1 MKYQHA
7 GEDIIDINNRK
18 NTRKM
23 FVTVTKFKLP
33 NHPQRLDNILSLFT
47 QSGGSKNKILS

>member
-1 MKYQHA
+1 MNYQHA

-23 FVTVTKFKLP
+23 FVTVTNFKLP